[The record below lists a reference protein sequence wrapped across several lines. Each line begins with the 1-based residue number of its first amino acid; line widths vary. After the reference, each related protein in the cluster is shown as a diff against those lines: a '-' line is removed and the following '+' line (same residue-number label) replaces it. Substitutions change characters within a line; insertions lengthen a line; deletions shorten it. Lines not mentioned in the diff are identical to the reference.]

1 MSKKR
6 RTIDNR
12 YVWRDAETGRL
23 VGVAIADPVVRPRTV
38 TVEKIRKAVR
48 DVVAHRRPVRSRNKR
63 SA

>member
-1 MSKKR
+1 MSKKKSVAN
-6 RTIDNR
+6 NR
-12 YVWRDAETGRL
+12 YVWRDAGTGQL

-48 DVVAHRRPVRSRNKR
+48 DVVAHRRPARSRNKR